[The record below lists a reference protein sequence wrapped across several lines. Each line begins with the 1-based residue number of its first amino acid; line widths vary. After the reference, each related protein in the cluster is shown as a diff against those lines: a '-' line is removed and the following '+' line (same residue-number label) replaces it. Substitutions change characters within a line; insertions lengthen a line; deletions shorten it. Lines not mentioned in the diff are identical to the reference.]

1 LRVSTLE
8 QGRSGLGLAAQRF
21 DIEAFAK
28 REGLCIQSWYQDI
41 QTGAGADPLSLRPG
55 LAAALQQ
62 ARVLRCPLI
71 VSRLDRLSRNV
82 HFITGLMEH
91 KVHFVVAALGRD
103 VDDFTLHIYASLA
116 EQERQT
122 ISERIRGALA
132 RSQKPLGL
140 RSPSKCTPAFRR
152 RLRTRGK
159 AGIRK
164 AAFERAE
171 AYRVH
176 IEWALASCG
185 RWGHPISFNGAA
197 ARLNE
202 QRLPSPR
209 GGRWWGSTVRDMAI
223 RPGFAPRMAYVP
235 LTVLEAC
242 VHGLWK
248 RHPPMDGAATH
259 RTLEAGIRRRRR
271 AGVGGG
277 EARSGIGGEDA
288 LGAAARGLAGGS
300 VHRDTIAH
308 RRALEATPRDVR
320 KRSDR

>member
-103 VDDFTLHIYASLA
+103 VDDFTLQIYASLA

-271 AGVGGG
+271 AGVGG
-277 EARSGIGGEDA
+277 EDA

-308 RRALEATPRDVR
+308 RRALEATPRYVR